1 MIITE
6 TSLLDIL
13 ERERQGL
20 RDEKVCGD
28 LLMQQRAKETPNEEL
43 CDYFISK
50 RDEAVRMINEARYD
64 LKMYCEYFGLGR

>member
-20 RDEKVCGD
+20 YDEKLWGD
-28 LLMQQRAKETPNEEL
+28 LLMRQRAEETPNEEL

-50 RDEAVRMINEARYD
+50 RDEGVRMINEARYD
-64 LKMYCEYFGLGR
+64 LKMYCKYFGLGR